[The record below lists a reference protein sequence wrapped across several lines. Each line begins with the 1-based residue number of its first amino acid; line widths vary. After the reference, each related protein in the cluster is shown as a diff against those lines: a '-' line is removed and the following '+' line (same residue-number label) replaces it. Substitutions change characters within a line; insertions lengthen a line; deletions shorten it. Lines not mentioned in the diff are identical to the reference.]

1 MLHKRGLGIDADTA
15 RRILK
20 QFLAQSKPETIH
32 RAIFALLAVRGLDDN
47 DSIQL
52 ITNSYL
58 RSVDFVKGAVSLAT
72 LPEPDVPEVA
82 FIGRS
87 NVGKSS
93 LINMITNRKGLAF
106 TSKSPGKTS
115 ELNYFDAR
123 GRVGVDSEESRFFL
137 VDVPGVGYAKAPK
150 EVREGWRNL
159 LRSYVGNRPS
169 LRTVFHLVDS
179 RHGLLEADAE
189 CLSLLELVSADRY
202 VIVLTK
208 VDKQS
213 NAEKFSASLSGI
225 IDNIYREVG
234 KRTDQVVPII
244 LTSADTRVGGCQLLA
259 HILESVAHSE
269 EK

>member
-1 MLHKRGLGIDADTA
+1 MSRAIGWRSAGRLLPELILGFIGVGAQFKSLTALHMLHKRGLGIDADTA

-106 TSKSPGKTS
+106 TSKSPGRTS
-115 ELNYFDAR
+115 SQA
-123 GRVGVDSEESRFFL
+123 G
-137 VDVPGVGYAKAPK
+137 
-150 EVREGWRNL
+150 
-159 LRSYVGNRPS
+159 
-169 LRTVFHLVDS
+169 T
-179 RHGLLEADAE
+179 
-189 CLSLLELVSADRY
+189 
-202 VIVLTK
+202 
-208 VDKQS
+208 Q
-213 NAEKFSASLSGI
+213 
-225 IDNIYREVG
+225 
-234 KRTDQVVPII
+234 
-244 LTSADTRVGGCQLLA
+244 
-259 HILESVAHSE
+259 
-269 EK
+269 